1 MRQVL
6 VPDQAD
12 LVDAD
17 GCTSFLMRVSPV
29 RTVEQALA
37 MLTRHPA
44 RSAGGGQ

>member
-12 LVDAD
+12 RVDAD
-17 GCTSFLMRVSPV
+17 GSTPFLMRVSPV

-37 MLTRHPA
+37 VLTRQPA
-44 RSAGGGQ
+44 RAGGGAQ